1 MQQFMSKGHG
11 TKRKVHPL
19 TPKKVMPSTEKNK
32 VVKPDLDATQIIPNK
47 TREGVDSNREGEVED
62 TEKTN
67 VED

>member
-1 MQQFMSKGHG
+1 
-11 TKRKVHPL
+11 
-19 TPKKVMPSTEKNK
+19 MPSTEKNK